1 MYNDR
6 LKDDFNDVLIKMS
19 EGNPG
24 SLRVL
29 FEILEAKEND
39 IFASLEVFSTLNDMK
54 LYGAHLY
61 MLWND
66 CCGNDINK
74 TLLVIQKYREGK
86 ITDDDIN
93 ERIKNVGYGLSF
105 DDLIK

>member
-1 MYNDR
+1 MSDNR
-6 LKDDFNDVLIKMS
+6 LNGILINMS

-29 FEILEAKEND
+29 FEILEAKKND
-39 IFASLEVFSTLNDMK
+39 ILASLEVFSTLNAMR

>member
-1 MYNDR
+1 MDDDR
-6 LKDDFNDVLIKMS
+6 LQDDFNDILINMS

-29 FEILEAKEND
+29 FEILKAKEND
-39 IFASLEVFSTLNDMK
+39 IITSLEAFSTLNDMK

-86 ITDDDIN
+86 ITDNDIN
-93 ERIKNVGYGLSF
+93 ERIRNVGYGLSF
-105 DDLIK
+105 DDLIN

>member
-1 MYNDR
+1 MNDDG
-6 LKDDFNDVLIKMS
+6 LNNILINMS

-29 FEILEAKEND
+29 FEILEAKKND
-39 IFASLEVFSTLNDMK
+39 ILASLEVFSTLNDMK
-54 LYGAHLY
+54 LYGSHLY